1 MPDLADQIFNGTFD
15 VPVTYK
21 TDASDVGTEVLA
33 IISENYDPGQESG
46 KGLTVNMRGNEAR
59 WVTILLKVSE
69 VAERPPIHSQVI
81 EGGDTYDLVAA
92 DRTRAGTWRCKGKA
106 KERGRRKHG

>member
-15 VPVTYK
+15 VPVVYK
-21 TDASDVGTEVLA
+21 TDSTDPGIAVRA
-33 IISENYDPGQESG
+33 IISENFDPGQESG

-59 WVTILLKVSE
+59 WVNIILKVSE
-69 VAERPPIHSQVI
+69 VAERPPIHSQVT

-92 DRTRAGTWRCKGKA
+92 DKTRAGTWRCKA
-106 KERGRRKHG
+106 KTRERGRRKNG